1 MNNKKSIFSHF
12 FNLKNIKVIITMF
25 RYKERMLKECREE
38 KKKNTNKDRVVEKV
52 NEKDQYRFELKG
64 IQQELIKKGIKVHK
78 NDLRYIRHISYDE
91 LNEEEKEEII
101 GNTTI
106 GNLLLALNMN
116 EYGKYSFGGD
126 KRAIAKTHDMTRWQ
140 DKKKQTLDKKRG
152 REHKM
157 QSQEFIE

>member
-1 MNNKKSIFSHF
+1 
-12 FNLKNIKVIITMF
+12 MF
-25 RYKERMLKECREE
+25 RHKERMLKGCREE
-38 KKKNTNKDRVVEKV
+38 KKKNTNKVRAVERVNV
-52 NEKDQYRFELKG
+52 KDEYRFELKG

-91 LNEEEKEEII
+91 LNEEEKQEII

-116 EYGKYSFGGD
+116 EYGNYSFGGD
-126 KRAIAKTHDMTRWQ
+126 KRAIHDMTRWQ

-157 QSQEFIE
+157 QSQEFVE

>member
-1 MNNKKSIFSHF
+1 
-12 FNLKNIKVIITMF
+12 MF
-25 RYKERMLKECREE
+25 RHKERMLKGCREE
-38 KKKNTNKDRVVEKV
+38 KKKNTNKVRAVERVNV
-52 NEKDQYRFELKG
+52 KDEYRFELKG

-91 LNEEEKEEII
+91 LNEEEKQEII

-116 EYGKYSFGGD
+116 EYGNYSFGGD

-157 QSQEFIE
+157 QSQEFVE